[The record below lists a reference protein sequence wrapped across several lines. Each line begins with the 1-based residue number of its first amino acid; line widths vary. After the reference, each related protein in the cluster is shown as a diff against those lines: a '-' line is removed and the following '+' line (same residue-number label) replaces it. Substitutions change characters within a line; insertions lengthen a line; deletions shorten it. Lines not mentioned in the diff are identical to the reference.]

1 MANEDDKRELPEVL
15 FDIFYTMINSSGIVM
30 NQKAVDKMQAQSRR
44 QGLRLQKLIQREV
57 RTGLLRLQ
65 EATAAGFKAVANDIA
80 RLDEKCKC
88 KGKKA
93 E

>member
-1 MANEDDKRELPEVL
+1 MSKEDDKRELPEVL
-15 FDIFYTMINSSGIVM
+15 FDIFYSMINGSGVVL
-30 NQKAVDKMQAQSRR
+30 NQKAIENMQAQSRR
-44 QGLRLQKLIQREV
+44 QGLRLQKLIQRET
-57 RTGLLRLQ
+57 RSALLRLQ